1 MISFSVVLYFGT
13 TKLNPSLTR
22 QEKVTIMKVK
32 EILGL

>member
-1 MISFSVVLYFGT
+1 MKQNLKSIQSSLDE
-13 TKLNPSLTR
+13 LTR